1 MKQNKKYKEIIKA
14 TSYKPIGSV
23 LLRLCG
29 VGFSVWE
36 YGTVQGRIAR
46 RHKIKKNVQFIL
58 WYAGTQGH
66 EKYFWHNFH
75 PSWYEQFEKQ

>member
-1 MKQNKKYKEIIKA
+1 MKQNNKYKEIIEA
-14 TSYKPIGSV
+14 LSYKPIGSV

-36 YGTVQGRIAR
+36 YGTCKGRIAR

-66 EKYFWHNFH
+66 EKDFWHNFD
-75 PSWYEQFEKQ
+75 PSWYELFEKH

>member
-1 MKQNKKYKEIIKA
+1 MKQDNKYTEIMKQLN
-14 TSYKPIGSV
+14 YKPIGSV

-66 EKYFWHNFH
+66 EKDFWHNFH
-75 PSWYEQFEKQ
+75 PSWYDQFEKQ